1 MYSQGRKLFNAKPHH
16 RNHFAVGYNS
26 NHFADYIGTLT
37 DDLKFS
43 DVPVKGLVSTL
54 LYPCLRHQLH
64 HGHLPLFPTIGDFNV
79 FWDSSN
85 VSPTDVATLKQEHPN
100 VKVAL
105 NLGSD
110 SVVGNPVYFNPIS
123 VDSSVANAVS
133 SLTTII
139 QAYHLCGP
147 DVYYEHFKV
156 EISHHFCVDM

>member
-1 MYSQGRKLFNAKPHH
+1 MATY
-16 RNHFAVGYNS
+16 
-26 NHFADYIGTLT
+26 
-37 DDLKFS
+37 
-43 DVPVKGLVSTL
+43 
-54 LYPCLRHQLH
+54 
-64 HGHLPLFPTIGDFNV
+64 PLFPTIGDFNV

-147 DVYYEHFKV
+147 DVYYEHFKNKGLLNKALLLSSQADLTNFSNCIGKLIYKLKRNRV
-156 EISHHFCVDM
+156 TSFASIALFDNSNV